1 MTFLD
6 AAHEI
11 LKLAGQPL
19 HYREIARQ
27 ALERGLI
34 ESRGKTPEATM
45 NAQLATNVKR
55 AAESGSPSRFVRVG
69 RGVFGLREWGETV
82 PTTPTTDEQR
92 QPSYLSSS
100 RH

>member
-27 ALERGLI
+27 ALEQGLI
-34 ESRGKTPEATM
+34 ESRGKTAEATI
-45 NAQLATNVKR
+45 NAQLAVNIKR
-55 AAESGSPSRFVRVG
+55 AEEGGSLSPFVRVG
-69 RGVFGLREWGETV
+69 RGVFGLREWGEIM
-82 PTTPTTDEQR
+82 PTTPTTDEQP
-92 QPSYLSSS
+92 QPSFLSSS